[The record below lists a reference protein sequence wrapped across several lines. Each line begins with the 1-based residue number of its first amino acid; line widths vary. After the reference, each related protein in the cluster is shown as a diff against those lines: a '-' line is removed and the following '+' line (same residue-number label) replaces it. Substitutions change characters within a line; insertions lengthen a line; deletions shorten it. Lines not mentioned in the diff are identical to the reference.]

1 MDNMCYLLKAKS
13 ILTKINI
20 HLNDIKYSYL
30 ELKELIKEYHINETN
45 KPLDELEQDFEF
57 NYLQML
63 IKEMEEKIIN
73 NDKQIGHFDKVIT
86 NDHKQ

>member
-1 MDNMCYLLKAKS
+1 MDNMCYLLKAKA
-13 ILTKINI
+13 ILKKVNI

-30 ELKELIKEYHINETN
+30 ELKELIKDYHTNKTN

-63 IKEMEEKIIN
+63 IKEIEEKIMN
-73 NDKQIGHFDKVIT
+73 NNKQIGHFDEIIT
-86 NDHKQ
+86 SDH